1 MSEDREIVRAIW
13 EGKVPVKF
21 VLSEAEI
28 ISFDK
33 PQPFY
38 IMMNRIFYISQ
49 ISDKIQRHFIEYINK
64 KDFDEVWF
72 EYNGCKL
79 KWHYP
84 IGLLYDL
91 LASEDALPW
100 VITVHLTNF
109 PKSELLRNS
118 ASLDSLQSYFIMC
131 VKEADA
137 LRHRSQVM
145 SNLQKS
151 DYNKLWFGFKDS
163 NFDQFWSVN
172 RRLIE
177 RIYDEPFKY
186 IPFRIYDSE
195 LNYKTK
201 LVSPVCYDT
210 GEVSTLGTLLKQVLP
225 ESTYSK
231 WSKKQLSTIIHG
243 MEVRPEIPLQWLS
256 ENLSYP
262 DNFLHIALVYPKSS
276 FE

>member
-1 MSEDREIVRAIW
+1 MSSFVTVLLRVLFI
-13 EGKVPVKF
+13 VKF
-21 VLSEAEI
+21 YFV
-28 ISFDK
+28 
-33 PQPFY
+33 
-38 IMMNRIFYISQ
+38 
-49 ISDKIQRHFIEYINK
+49 
-64 KDFDEVWF
+64 
-72 EYNGCKL
+72 
-79 KWHYP
+79 
-84 IGLLYDL
+84 
-91 LASEDALPW
+91 
-100 VITVHLTNF
+100 
-109 PKSELLRNS
+109 RNS

-201 LVSPVCYDT
+201 LGQASFCVLNLICYMNENKVT
-210 GEVSTLGTLLKQVLP
+210 GK
-225 ESTYSK
+225 
-231 WSKKQLSTIIHG
+231 
-243 MEVRPEIPLQWLS
+243 
-256 ENLSYP
+256 
-262 DNFLHIALVYPKSS
+262 
-276 FE
+276 